1 MGSVKFKR
9 GQTFDFTG
17 QLTNNGIPYTELA
30 HCTLYADIR
39 SIPNFEFIQHMRC
52 TILDLVNATVQ
63 IYAAP
68 TDTAKWLAMPHLI
81 DVRLVRND
89 TGQILISN
97 SVEIDV
103 LDTVTEAS
111 IS

>member
-1 MGSVKFKR
+1 MIRFKQ

-17 QLTNNGIPYTELA
+17 QLVNNGLPYPLA
-30 HCTLYADIR
+30 NCTLYADIR
-39 SIPNFEFIQHMRC
+39 SIPNFEFVQHMRC
-52 TILDLVNATVQ
+52 TILDPVKGQVQ
-63 IYAAP
+63 IWAAP

-89 TGQILISN
+89 TGKVLISN

-111 IS
+111 IP